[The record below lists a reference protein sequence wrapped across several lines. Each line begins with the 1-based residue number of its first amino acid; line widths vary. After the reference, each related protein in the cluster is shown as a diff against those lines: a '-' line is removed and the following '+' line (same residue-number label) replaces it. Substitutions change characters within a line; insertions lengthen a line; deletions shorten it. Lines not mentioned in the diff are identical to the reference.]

1 MATRFINNILDDPN
15 FWKGKIN
22 MYIEEKNI
30 ENTKVLI
37 KALLNKNLLVPSS
50 ILKLFKTRDISTIE
64 SRVNSTQTEQTE
76 IIEKGLE
83 NLKYYR
89 MSLVNYLT
97 YCKTFE
103 EKSDLEIYKV
113 DESELKTKILNKE
126 WTAAGA
132 PILLRIKWNEDLIEW
147 ERNNGIT
154 NIDSESD
161 DSGET
166 IIDEN
171 YDITVNDCYAVY
183 IPTNKQI
190 EGEIKDI
197 CNIETLGYHLLKK
210 NGKYLK
216 LDLNTVDFEVLKI
229 EGLLYNDSSDLEVS
243 NDNIWNFYTAYT
255 GELIRNDIKQ
265 RIKNDSKAVM
275 DITKK
280 LPNETK
286 VDYNER
292 HITINNKEIHDCSID
307 DRIMKLKEFVDTC
320 IKLLNYYNSD
330 DINDIKGGLEIA
342 LETGELSTPRRGHP
356 RRKLRGSLRKR
367 AKTVK
372 RKRAKTVKR
381 KKNKHKKSN
390 RKTNKKSK
398 SKSSKTGKSK
408 TRSKSSKK
416 GKSKSKTYK
425 IEGGSLSLDSLKKLW
440 NKMTNALKFITI
452 TALISFIIII
462 FIIFVFGISLALFIF
477 IIMLGGLGLG
487 IFIINDKYSKYVST
501 SDMVI
506 HNTNFLINKLKSQLP
521 DDLQSRKQGLY
532 ELISGLNTKL
542 LGFNYFME
550 NIKYDDDKGFYIN
563 ETILEPLKKE
573 IISIADELDIDTS
586 DIQSLADDGII
597 KTGQLNEDTVKDK
610 LDSFTMESNLSSIP
624 RDKIQRLDVD
634 ETYEIIKCVKFRK
647 CTPAYE
653 EPSKDSK
660 IIQYYPKGTVIS
672 DVSIKV
678 DTLDNR
684 LWIYSKTKKWFQLR
698 QSNGIL
704 ICLKK

>member
-1 MATRFINNILDDPN
+1 
-15 FWKGKIN
+15 
-22 MYIEEKNI
+22 
-30 ENTKVLI
+30 
-37 KALLNKNLLVPSS
+37 
-50 ILKLFKTRDISTIE
+50 
-64 SRVNSTQTEQTE
+64 
-76 IIEKGLE
+76 
-83 NLKYYR
+83 
-89 MSLVNYLT
+89 
-97 YCKTFE
+97 
-103 EKSDLEIYKV
+103 
-113 DESELKTKILNKE
+113 
-126 WTAAGA
+126 
-132 PILLRIKWNEDLIEW
+132 
-147 ERNNGIT
+147 
-154 NIDSESD
+154 
-161 DSGET
+161 
-166 IIDEN
+166 
-171 YDITVNDCYAVY
+171 
-183 IPTNKQI
+183 
-190 EGEIKDI
+190 
-197 CNIETLGYHLLKK
+197 
-210 NGKYLK
+210 
-216 LDLNTVDFEVLKI
+216 
-229 EGLLYNDSSDLEVS
+229 
-243 NDNIWNFYTAYT
+243 
-255 GELIRNDIKQ
+255 
-265 RIKNDSKAVM
+265 
-275 DITKK
+275 
-280 LPNETK
+280 
-286 VDYNER
+286 
-292 HITINNKEIHDCSID
+292 
-307 DRIMKLKEFVDTC
+307 MKLKESVDTC
-320 IKLLNYYNSD
+320 IELLNYYNSD

-342 LETGELSTPRRGHP
+342 LETAELSTPRRGPP
-356 RRKLRGSLRKR
+356 RRNIRGSLRKIV
-367 AKTVK
+367 KTVK

-381 KKNKHKKSN
+381 KKNK
-390 RKTNKKSK
+390 NKKSK

-425 IEGGSLSLDSLKKLW
+425 IEGGFLSFDSLW

-506 HNTNFLINKLKSQLP
+506 HNTNYLINKLKSQLP

-634 ETYEIIKCVKFRK
+634 ETYEIIKCVKFRN

-660 IIQYYPKGTVIS
+660 IIQYYSKGTVIS

-684 LWIYSKTKKWFQLR
+684 LWIYSKTKKWFQ
-698 QSNGIL
+698 
-704 ICLKK
+704 

>member
-1 MATRFINNILDDPN
+1 MTTTFINNILDDPN

-22 MYIEEKNI
+22 MYIEEKNK

-37 KALLNKNLLVPSS
+37 NALLDNNLLIPSS

-64 SRVNSTQTEQTE
+64 STVKSTSTEKTE
-76 IIEKGLE
+76 IIKNGLE
-83 NLKYYR
+83 NLRNYR
-89 MSLVNYLT
+89 MSLLNYLT

-103 EKSDLEIYKV
+103 EKSDLEYYGL
-113 DESELKTKILNKE
+113 DESQLKTKILNKE

-190 EGEIKDI
+190 EDEIKDI

-216 LDLNTVDFEVLKI
+216 LDLNMVDFEVLKI

-243 NDNIWNFYTAYT
+243 NDNIWNLYTAYT
-255 GELIRNDIKQ
+255 GELIRDDIKN

-280 LPNETK
+280 LPNETS

-292 HITINNKEIHDCSID
+292 HIRIKTKEIHQCSID
-307 DRIMKLKEFVDTC
+307 DRIMKLKESVDTC
-320 IKLLNYYNSD
+320 IELLNYYNSD

-342 LETGELSTPRRGHP
+342 LETAELSKEQRPVHRHQHRRPPQTASKTDPHG
-356 RRKLRGSLRKR
+356 KLRK
-367 AKTVK
+367 
-372 RKRAKTVKR
+372 
-381 KKNKHKKSN
+381 KKNNKKSN
-390 RKTNKKSK
+390 RKKSNRKSNKNKKSK
-398 SKSSKTGKSK
+398 SKSDKNKKSNRKSSKTGKSK
-408 TRSKSSKK
+408 SKI
-416 GKSKSKTYK
+416 YK
-425 IEGGSLSLDSLKKLW
+425 IEGGSFSLAKLW
-440 NKMTNALKFITI
+440 DKMTNALKFITI

-477 IIMLGGLGLG
+477 IIILGGLGLG
-487 IFIINDKYSKYVST
+487 IFIINDKYYKDVSN
-501 SDMVI
+501 SDMVK
-506 HNTNFLINKLKSQLP
+506 HNANFLINKLKSQLP

-550 NIKYDDDKGFYIN
+550 NIKYDNDNGFYIN
-563 ETILEPLKKE
+563 ETVLEPLKEE
-573 IISIADELDIDTS
+573 IISIADKLDIDTS
-586 DIQSLADDGII
+586 DIQSLVDDGII
-597 KTGQLNEDTVKDK
+597 KTGQLNEDTVKEK
-610 LDSFTMESNLSSIP
+610 LDLFTMESTLSSIP
-624 RDKIQRLDVD
+624 KDKIERLDVD

-678 DTLDNR
+678 DTRDNR
-684 LWIYSKTKKWFQLR
+684 LWIYSKTKNWFQLR

-704 ICLKK
+704 ICLKKT